1 MKALDFAQA
10 LKTFRQKA
18 GLKQIELAQKVGVTG
33 SYICLLEVGKR
44 PPPSDEVAI
53 ALEKVLGLA
62 PKTLVTIAH
71 YARTPEDVR
80 QLMDLERI
88 YVKGRAGE
96 STKEGPALSH
106 IPLINK
112 VAAGYP
118 ADFTDLDYPVG
129 VADSYVMVP
138 DVSDPQ
144 AFAISVCG
152 ESMTPR
158 FREGDILV
166 ISPAATVSDG
176 DFCFVRIDADGQTP
190 TTFKQVF
197 FEDGS
202 VRLVALNPAF
212 QPQVYKRE
220 QLSGIYRAV
229 RRVETL

>member
-1 MKALDFAQA
+1 MTVSFAQA
-10 LKTFRQKA
+10 LKTFRRNA
-18 GLKQIELAQKVGVTG
+18 GLKQTELAQKVGVTG

-44 PPPSDEVAI
+44 PPPSDDVAL
-53 ALEKVLGLA
+53 AMEKALGLA
-62 PKTLVTIAH
+62 PKTLVRLAH
-71 YARTPEDVR
+71 FARTPEDVR
-80 QLMDLERI
+80 EAADIGRL
-88 YVKGRAGE
+88 YVEGHLDE
-96 STKEGPALSH
+96 SSGATTLKP

-138 DVSDPQ
+138 DVADAQ
-144 AFAISVCG
+144 AFAITVCG
-152 ESMTPR
+152 ESMVPR

-166 ISPAATVSDG
+166 ISPAAPVEGG
-176 DFCFVRIDADGQTP
+176 DFCFVRIDSGGQTS

-197 FEDGS
+197 FDDGN

-220 QLSGIYRAV
+220 EVSGIFRAV